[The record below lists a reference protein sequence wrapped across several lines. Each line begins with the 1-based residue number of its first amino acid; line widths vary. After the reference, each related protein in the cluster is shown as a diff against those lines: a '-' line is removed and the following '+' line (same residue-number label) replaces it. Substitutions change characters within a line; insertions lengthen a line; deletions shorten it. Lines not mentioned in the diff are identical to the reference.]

1 MNSYRP
7 DLFLELLHKM
17 RGIESVYADENER
30 KNENE
35 SGMTFFQSN
44 DTLNEFC
51 RQSDEIIVSE
61 ILFICKFKFW
71 KNDLLK
77 LHAAQFNFKIWF

>member
-1 MNSYRP
+1 
-7 DLFLELLHKM
+7 M

-61 ILFICKFKFW
+61 ILFICKFKF
-71 KNDLLK
+71 
-77 LHAAQFNFKIWF
+77 